1 MNELQKSM
9 FMGSIFIYTY
19 INIAIFIHN
28 IMSYHNCARENWF
41 VVTQV
46 LLFLHNTLATVFFQ
60 KSCFNVSHFVL
71 VIVILRINRNK
82 QKSPWH
88 ITVVLYNSLFRSA
101 YDFKIPEC
109 INTLWE

>member
-1 MNELQKSM
+1 
-9 FMGSIFIYTY
+9 MGSIFIYTY

-28 IMSYHNCARENWF
+28 IMSYHNSARENWF

-46 LLFLHNTLATVFFQ
+46 LLFLHNTLATMFFQ
-60 KSCFNVSHFVL
+60 KTCFNVFHFVL
-71 VIVILRINRNK
+71 VILQINRNK

-88 ITVVLYNSLFRSA
+88 ITVVFYKSLFRSV
-101 YDFKIPEC
+101 YDFKIAEC